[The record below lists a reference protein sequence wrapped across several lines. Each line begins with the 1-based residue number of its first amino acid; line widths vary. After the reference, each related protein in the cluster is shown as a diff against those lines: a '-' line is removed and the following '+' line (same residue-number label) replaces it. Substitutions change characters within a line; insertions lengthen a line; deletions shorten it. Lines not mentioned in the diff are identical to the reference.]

1 MLLCCLFCSD
11 LCFDMTLF
19 SKPDSS
25 ALFGA
30 RKSAP
35 VLGGLPAWALL
46 WWVLVLPNRLGDW
59 SAGAW
64 SGLPLE
70 LMLLGLVLYPAGA
83 WGRWVC
89 RLASL
94 IIVAAL
100 CLKLADIAT
109 DQAFGRPFNPVLDY
123 RFPADGWHWLAGSL
137 GSLGAALVV
146 ALLLAL
152 PAGLLLFAHRLL
164 ASVHGQL
171 QCVPGRGIAVLAA
184 GSALWLGMRLVGLPF
199 ATQPLTDLLITHAQS
214 IRLSLADAEEFQRQL
229 LDDPANGIPDAEL
242 LAKLR
247 GKDVLLVFV
256 ESYGRTVLDRADYA
270 ERIRPLLAFGQ
281 QRLTERGWHTASA
294 YLTSPTYGGISWL
307 AHGSLL
313 SGLRIANQSRYDRLV
328 MSRRDSLNRWFRRA
342 GWRTVAVQPAH
353 TMAWPQGEYFGYD
366 KIYSA
371 QDLGYRG
378 PPFNWI
384 TMPDQYTL
392 AALQRLEL
400 GPRQRA
406 PVMAEIALIS
416 SHAPWTPLPLLVD
429 WQAIGDGEIF
439 VQARRGDAPETVWQS
454 TARIRD
460 QYCGAIAYSLEAL
473 ISFVLEYGDDRLVL
487 LIVGDHQPLSFVTG
501 DSPSRDVP
509 AHLISRDPVLVAAA
523 KDWHWSPG
531 MLPDPAE
538 PVDGM
543 EKLRGHW
550 LKSFSG
556 TRE

>member
-1 MLLCCLFCSD
+1 
-11 LCFDMTLF
+11 MTLF
-19 SKPDSS
+19 AKSDSS

-46 WWVLVLPNRLGDW
+46 WWVMVLPNRLGDW
-59 SAGAW
+59 FAGTW
-64 SGLPLE
+64 FGLPLE
-70 LMLLGLVLYPAGA
+70 LVLLGLALYPAGA
-83 WGRWVC
+83 WGRRVC

-94 IIVAAL
+94 VIVAAL

-137 GSLGAALVV
+137 GSVGAASVV

-152 PAGLLLFAHRLL
+152 PVGLLLFAHRLL
-164 ASVHGQL
+164 AGVQGQL
-171 QCVPGRGIAVLAA
+171 RRAPGRGIALLAA
-184 GSALWLGMRLVGLPF
+184 GSALWLGMRLVGVPF
-199 ATQPLTDLLITHAQS
+199 ATQPLTDLLAIHGHS
-214 IRLSLADAEEFQRQL
+214 ICHSLADAEDFQRQL
-229 LDDPANGIPDAEL
+229 ADDPASGIPDAEL

-247 GKDVLLVFV
+247 GRDVLLVFV

-270 ERIRPLLAFGQ
+270 ERIRPLLARGQ
-281 QRLTERGWHTASA
+281 KRLTERGWHTASA

-313 SGLRIANQSRYDRLV
+313 SGLRIDNQSRYDRLV
-328 MSRRDSLNRWFRRA
+328 MSRHVSLNRWFRRA

-366 KIYSA
+366 KIYAA

-392 AALQRLEL
+392 AALGRFEL
-400 GPRQRA
+400 GPGQRV
-406 PVMAEIALIS
+406 PLMAEIALIS
-416 SHAPWTPLPLLVD
+416 SHAPWTPLPVLVD
-429 WQAIGDGEIF
+429 WQAVGDGEIF
-439 VQARRGDAPETVWQS
+439 AQARRGDAPETVWQS
-454 TARIRD
+454 TERIRD
-460 QYCGAIAYSLEAL
+460 QYCQAVAYSLETL
-473 ISFVLEYGDDRLVL
+473 ISFVLEFGDDRLVL
-487 LIVGDHQPLSFVTG
+487 LIVGDHQPLSFVSG
-501 DSPSRDVP
+501 DSASRDVP

-531 MLPDPAE
+531 ILPDPAA
-538 PVDGM
+538 PVEGM
-543 EKLRGHW
+543 ETLRAHW

-556 TRE
+556 ERE